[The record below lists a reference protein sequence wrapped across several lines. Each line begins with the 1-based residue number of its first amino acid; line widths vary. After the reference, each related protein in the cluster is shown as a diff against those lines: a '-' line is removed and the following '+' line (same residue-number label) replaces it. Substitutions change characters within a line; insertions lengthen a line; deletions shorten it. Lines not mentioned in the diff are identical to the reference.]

1 MQESAID
8 SSNHKAPVISSM
20 LNGFRDYMTADRRF
34 SPITAKS
41 YIEALSCF
49 IRTIGDIPAT
59 DIRPLHVLSY
69 KARLAERNI
78 GPSRVGSLMHGLKC
92 FLTYSLT
99 ILELPVMDPR
109 VIKAPHQPRKSVIY
123 LTDEEI
129 VRLLESVPLHS
140 WGGKP
145 RLVGFRFRALLET
158 LLATGMRISE
168 CLALNRNSLDTKKLR
183 AMIVGKGNKPRT
195 IFFSPRSIHWIL
207 RYLALRHDTELPL
220 FANDDGT
227 RLRSRG
233 VQGMLR
239 RHANAAK
246 IRKKVTPHI
255 LRHTL
260 ATHLLKNGC
269 PVGAIK
275 EILGHSRLETTCRF
289 YLGVLSTDE
298 TQDLHG
304 KYFRICDR
312 SIPTKEDLLTEWPLA
327 NPGQQTAAAEII
339 DLGNGR
345 PMSF

>member
-1 MQESAID
+1 
-8 SSNHKAPVISSM
+8 
-20 LNGFRDYMTADRRF
+20 MTADRRF

-49 IRTIGDIPAT
+49 IRAVGDIPAT
-59 DIRPLHVLSY
+59 DIRPIHILSY

-92 FLTYSLT
+92 FLTYSQT

-109 VIKAPHQPRKSVIY
+109 VIKAPHQPRKSVTY

-129 VRLLESVPLHS
+129 VRLLESVPLHT
-140 WGGKP
+140 WAGKP
-145 RLVGFRFRALLET
+145 RMVGFRFRALLET

-168 CLALNRNSLDTKKLR
+168 CLALNRDSLDTKKLR

-195 IFFSPRSIHWIL
+195 IFFSRRSIDWIL
-207 RYLALRHDTELPL
+207 RYLALRPDTELPL
-220 FANDDGT
+220 FANDNGT

-246 IRKKVTPHI
+246 IQKKVTPHI
-255 LRHTL
+255 LRHTI

-269 PVGAIK
+269 PIGAIK

-298 TQDLHG
+298 TQELHG
-304 KYFRICDR
+304 KYFRISDR
-312 SIPTKEDLLTEWPLA
+312 ALPNKEDLLAEWPLM
-327 NPGQQTAAAEII
+327 NPGMRTATADNIAYRN
-339 DLGNGR
+339 GNISR
-345 PMSF
+345 LDNNR